1 VPLKKEVMS
10 SLYAES
16 VPARTRKRRLK
27 EEENVERP
35 TPNNLDKD
43 GREPLHGVLEKRV
56 LEGRLEGAGFR
67 FADSKLGSDFEL
79 GGAMDF
85 HVEFAALYQ

>member
-1 VPLKKEVMS
+1 MS

-56 LEGRLEGAGFR
+56 LERWLKRAGIG